1 MTAQL
6 RDGPWTVTRSTTK
19 TYARIAN
26 ASMSV
31 LGWSG
36 WLIAL
41 LTFAAAVWPPAG
53 MLLERLLVP

>member
-1 MTAQL
+1 MAAQL

-36 WLIAL
+36 WLIASL
-41 LTFAAAVWPPAG
+41 ILAAAVWRPPAV
-53 MLLERLLVP
+53 LLERLLVW